1 MDGSDTHDK
10 ASWSKAM
17 LHTFC
22 NICITAIERGMRPN
36 THFDKAGWKFVVQS
50 FKDQTGLS
58 LSKSQLKN
66 KWDGIKKDWRV
77 WKKLITETG
86 VGWSTELGTISA
98 TDEWWQ
104 SKIQEMRGAKKFRH
118 VGIEPSL
125 CAKYD
130 IMFTNIVA
138 TGQYAWTPSQ
148 GLLSDEDNVTAGMRN
163 TTNEDTNMEEGSGD
177 SEEDAIPDFTR
188 DVSNMVGGSN
198 VAHSCSNL
206 SSSKRKGA
214 HQTTPQSRK
223 KKRGTGMGAVLVAR
237 MDKLVETVSMP
248 RGITA
253 PCRDKKGCSIEEV
266 MEELHSIDGVTFG
279 SALHTFATKFFCA
292 RSKREMW
299 AAMGCIDR
307 KVSWLKI
314 MFDQHRQT

>member
-22 NICITAIERGMRPN
+22 DICITAIERGMRPN

-104 SKIQEMRGAKKFRH
+104 SKIQVSLLICNSLIIFFSCC
-118 VGIEPSL
+118 ITYSPSIIP
-125 CAKYD
+125 KY
-130 IMFTNIVA
+130 I
-138 TGQYAWTPSQ
+138 Y
-148 GLLSDEDNVTAGMRN
+148 LKLYKEK
-163 TTNEDTNMEEGSGD
+163 
-177 SEEDAIPDFTR
+177 
-188 DVSNMVGGSN
+188 
-198 VAHSCSNL
+198 HL
-206 SSSKRKGA
+206 
-214 HQTTPQSRK
+214 HQ
-223 KKRGTGMGAVLVAR
+223 
-237 MDKLVETVSMP
+237 
-248 RGITA
+248 
-253 PCRDKKGCSIEEV
+253 
-266 MEELHSIDGVTFG
+266 
-279 SALHTFATKFFCA
+279 
-292 RSKREMW
+292 
-299 AAMGCIDR
+299 
-307 KVSWLKI
+307 
-314 MFDQHRQT
+314 